1 MSFSVCID
9 ANVLVMAL
17 IAGPLADRAN
27 ALFAQWQR
35 DDVQL
40 IAPMLFAYEV
50 PSAIR
55 RAVHLKQ
62 VTSTEG
68 DAAFEKFLRLPVRL
82 STRREVIPIAWE
94 LAKQFSRPQI
104 YDATYLAVAQI
115 NDCDFWTAD
124 EKLYNVVRDELDWVR
139 WLGDY
144 PR

>member
-1 MSFSVCID
+1 
-9 ANVLVMAL
+9 
-17 IAGPLADRAN
+17 
-27 ALFAQWQR
+27 
-35 DDVQL
+35 
-40 IAPMLFAYEV
+40 
-50 PSAIR
+50 
-55 RAVHLKQ
+55 
-62 VTSTEG
+62 
-68 DAAFEKFLRLPVRL
+68 VRL